1 MLIIYFHDTQ
11 DICKYIHTIV
21 IYIIT
26 ITITITIIIIIEM
39 KYIHRKTCKLLIA
52 LHKGG
57 SIIMKIEINNS
68 DIIFVKI
75 YKIMIIIK
83 M

>member
-11 DICKYIHTIV
+11 DIYKYIHTIV
-21 IYIIT
+21 IYI